1 MLLKGV
7 NKRVIIIKNPG
18 SEIFEEAYFI
28 VKSGSVKGIMKQS
41 KENEMVIEANRIIS
55 DYHNQQRSIIEK
67 NGIASSIGGDISEL
81 DNFLN
86 AKKENFINF
95 NNIDKT
101 NKKTDKINNIEK
113 PEKNKKENK
122 FNDINNI
129 EINQSIADLTDDEI
143 FEDEKIFENMQ
154 NSANKYDDFYRSPD
168 FIRYGEDEKL
178 YKFPFDFISS
188 KKIRNKNIKI
198 PPKSFFI
205 GVGFMSAIIILIR
218 LVEYILLR

>member
-28 VKSGSVKGIMKQS
+28 IKSGSVKGVIRQS

-67 NGIASSIGGDISEL
+67 NGIASSVGGDMTEL

-86 AKKENFINF
+86 SKKGSVNNF
-95 NNIDKT
+95 NNIEKT
-101 NKKTDKINNIEK
+101 
-113 PEKNKKENK
+113 EKNKKGSK
-122 FNDINNI
+122 FNEIKNI
-129 EINQSIADLTDDEI
+129 EINQPTTNLSDDEI

-154 NSANKYDDFYRSPD
+154 NNANKYDDFYKNTD
-168 FIRYGEDEKL
+168 FIGHGEEKS
-178 YKFPFDFISS
+178 YKSAFDFISS
-188 KKIRNKNIKI
+188 KKIRSKNIRI
-198 PPKSFFI
+198 PSRSFFI

-218 LVEYILLR
+218 LFEYILLR